1 MNIMLIDDDDA
12 VRMMLQDIIEDYNL
26 GDVTASL
33 PTALELSTEMLLSQ
47 HIDILIIDMLM
58 PGLDG
63 IQAVSRI
70 KDTFPGKI
78 IMLSQVESKDLV
90 GKAYEKGIDYYI
102 MKPLNRNEIV
112 SVLKNVSEHLRL
124 ESFAHN
130 LQNSLL
136 SLNPQNPSA
145 PAQPKENTRTR
156 AENQLKELGIRSAPG
171 AHDLLNIITYIEKNG
186 GELTALKGLFT
197 AVAENHG
204 AEDPAKEA
212 KAMEQR
218 LRRTIFQA
226 HINVASMGVLDY
238 TNPKFEDYAPL
249 YFDYND
255 IRSTMRLLENDEKP
269 GPSQVHIN
277 MKKFIHALYDTAQK
291 AK

>member
-26 GDVTASL
+26 GDVTDSL
-33 PTALELSTEMLLSQ
+33 NTAMELTNDLLAQ
-47 HIDILIIDMLM
+47 RQTDILIIDMLM
-58 PGLDG
+58 PGIDG
-63 IQAVSRI
+63 IQAINRI
-70 KDTFPGKI
+70 KEHFAGKI

-90 GKAYEKGIDYYI
+90 GKAYENGIDYYI
-102 MKPLNRNEIV
+102 TKPLNRNEIV

-136 SLNPQNPSA
+136 SLTPHPVPA
-145 PAQPKENTRTR
+145 PVTKKNIRTRT
-156 AENQLKELGIRSAPG
+156 ENQLKELGLLTAPG
-171 AHDLLNIITYIEKNG
+171 AQDLLSIMAYIETNRG
-186 GELTALKGLFT
+186 QIPALKGLFT
-197 AVAENHG
+197 AVAQQNG
-204 AEDPAKEA
+204 AEDPVREA

-218 LRRTIFQA
+218 LRRTIFQG
-226 HINVASMGVLDY
+226 HVNVASMGVLDY

-255 IRSTMRLLENDEKP
+255 IRSTMRLLENEEKP
-269 GPSQVHIN
+269 TSSQVHIN
-277 MKKFIHALYDTAQK
+277 MKKFIHALYDTAQREI
-291 AK
+291 

>member
-26 GDVTASL
+26 GDVTDSL
-33 PTALELSTEMLLSQ
+33 NTAMELTNDLLAQ
-47 HIDILIIDMLM
+47 RQTDILIIDMLM
-58 PGLDG
+58 PGIDG
-63 IQAVSRI
+63 IQAINRI
-70 KDTFPGKI
+70 KEHFAGKI

-90 GKAYEKGIDYYI
+90 GKAYENGIDYYI
-102 MKPLNRNEIV
+102 TKPLNRNEIV

-136 SLNPQNPSA
+136 SLTPNPVPA
-145 PAQPKENTRTR
+145 PVTKKNIRTRT
-156 AENQLKELGIRSAPG
+156 ENQLKELGILTAPG
-171 AHDLLNIITYIEKNG
+171 AQDLLSIMAYIETNRG
-186 GELTALKGLFT
+186 QIPALKGLFT
-197 AVAENHG
+197 AVAQQNG
-204 AEDPAKEA
+204 ADDPVREA

-218 LRRTIFQA
+218 LRRTIFQG
-226 HINVASMGVLDY
+226 HVNVASMGVLDY

-255 IRSTMRLLENDEKP
+255 IRSTMRLLENEEKP
-269 GPSQVHIN
+269 TSSQVHIN
-277 MKKFIHALYDTAQK
+277 MKKFIHALYDTAQREI
-291 AK
+291 

>member
-26 GDVTASL
+26 GDVTDSL
-33 PTALELSTEMLLSQ
+33 GDAKELTNELLAQ
-47 HIDILIIDMLM
+47 RQTDILIIDMLM
-58 PGLDG
+58 PGIDG
-63 IQAVSRI
+63 IQAVNRI
-70 KDTFPGKI
+70 KEHFAGKI

-90 GKAYEKGIDYYI
+90 GKAYEHGIDYYI

-136 SLNPQNPSA
+136 SLTPQAAPVPSPQKNIRA
-145 PAQPKENTRTR
+145 RT
-156 AENQLKELGIRSAPG
+156 ESQLKELGILTAPG
-171 AHDLLNIITYIEKNG
+171 AQDLLHIMSYIEKNG
-186 GELTALKGLFT
+186 GQIPALKGLFT
-197 AVAENHG
+197 AVAGQNG
-204 AEDPAKEA
+204 ADDPAREA

-218 LRRTIFQA
+218 LRRTIFQG

-255 IRSTMRLLENDEKP
+255 IRNTMRLLENEEKP
-269 GPSQVHIN
+269 TTSQVHIN
-277 MKKFIHALYDTAQK
+277 MKKFIHAIYDTAHREK
-291 AK
+291 

>member
-1 MNIMLIDDDDA
+1 MLIDDDAA

-26 GDVTASL
+26 GDVTDSL
-33 PTALELSTEMLLSQ
+33 GDAKELTNELLAERQ
-47 HIDILIIDMLM
+47 TDILIIDMLM
-58 PGLDG
+58 PGIDG
-63 IQAVSRI
+63 IQAVNRI
-70 KDTFPGKI
+70 KENFAGKI

-90 GKAYEKGIDYYI
+90 GKAYEHGIDYYI

-124 ESFAHN
+124 ESFAQN

-136 SLNPQNPSA
+136 SLTPQATPSPNPQKTIRS
-145 PAQPKENTRTR
+145 RT
-156 AENQLKELGIRSAPG
+156 ESQLKELGILTAPG
-171 AHDLLNIITYIEKNG
+171 AQDLLNIMAYIERSG
-186 GELTALKGLFT
+186 GQIPALKGLFT
-197 AVAENHG
+197 AVAEQNG
-204 AEDPAKEA
+204 ADDPAREA

-218 LRRTIFQA
+218 LRRTIFQG

-255 IRSTMRLLENDEKP
+255 VRSTMRLLENEEKP
-269 GPSQVHIN
+269 TTSQVHIN
-277 MKKFIHALYDTAQK
+277 MKKFIHALYDTAHREK
-291 AK
+291 

>member
-26 GDVTASL
+26 GDVTDSL
-33 PTALELSTEMLLSQ
+33 SDATTLTNELLTQ
-47 HIDILIIDMLM
+47 RQTDILIIDMLM
-58 PGLDG
+58 PVIDG
-63 IQAVSRI
+63 IQAVNRI
-70 KDTFPGKI
+70 KEHFTGKI

-90 GKAYEKGIDYYI
+90 GNAYEHGIDYYI
-102 MKPLNRNEIV
+102 TKPLNRNEIV

-136 SLNPQNPSA
+136 SLTPHAA
-145 PAQPKENTRTR
+145 PAPASKKNIRSCT
-156 AENQLKELGIRSAPG
+156 ENQLKELGILTAPG
-171 AHDLLNIITYIEKNG
+171 AQDLLNIMAYIEGNG
-186 GELTALKGLFT
+186 GDIPALKGLFT
-197 AVAENHG
+197 AVAGQNG
-204 AEDPAKEA
+204 AEDPAREA

-218 LRRTIFQA
+218 LRRTIFQG
-226 HINVASMGVLDY
+226 HVNVASMGVLDY

-255 IRSTMRLLENDEKP
+255 IRNTMRLLENEEKP
-269 GPSQVHIN
+269 TTSQVHIN
-277 MKKFIHALYDTAQK
+277 MKKFIHALYDTAQREK
-291 AK
+291 